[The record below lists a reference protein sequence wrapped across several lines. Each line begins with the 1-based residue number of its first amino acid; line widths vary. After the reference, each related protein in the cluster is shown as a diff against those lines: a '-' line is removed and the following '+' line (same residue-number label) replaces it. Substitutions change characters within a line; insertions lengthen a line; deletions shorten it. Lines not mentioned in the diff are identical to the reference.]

1 MVLVGKITGK
11 RLNDWLDAHS
21 TARESYAGH
30 TVYSI
35 PSEDRTVRVAQIGY
49 DMVAVSNYPTPEM
62 IHSMLDRHS
71 TAALP
76 LANSMLL
83 RQYYHEVPL
92 LSQAWGV
99 GQIGLPFVDERG
111 GSISVLGWSLPLQAD
126 SIIVASL
133 TPALSLGGAL
143 NVKIVEIAPSEAKAA
158 SQTTALNLLL
168 MMARGISV
176 PLADDPANN
185 SFKELLKTA
194 VVTQE
199 RDRVVLT
206 ATVSR
211 SIFSATAAAQPGNS
225 VPQ

>member
-1 MVLVGKITGK
+1 
-11 RLNDWLDAHS
+11 
-21 TARESYAGH
+21 
-30 TVYSI
+30 
-35 PSEDRTVRVAQIGY
+35 
-49 DMVAVSNYPTPEM
+49 
-62 IHSMLDRHS
+62 
-71 TAALP
+71 
-76 LANSMLL
+76 
-83 RQYYHEVPL
+83 
-92 LSQAWGV
+92 V

-143 NVKIVEIAPSEAKAA
+143 NLRIEEIAPSEAKAA
-158 SQTTALNLLL
+158 SQTASLNLLL
-168 MMARGISV
+168 MMARGIAV
-176 PLADDPANN
+176 PLADDPANI

-194 VVTQE
+194 VVNQE

-211 SIFSATAAAQPGNS
+211 SIFTTTAAAQPGNS